1 MLQKLKEILSK
12 DSLKQVGVYT
22 ITGSVC
28 KAISFAALPFFVNML
43 SEGDIGILNIFSNSI
58 VFLTPIVSMGVLY
71 TISIDYFKLPKE
83 KFAVVFSTSLII
95 PLVFCVLLTPML
107 YFLRTPLENQ
117 FQFQYNF
124 FWLIPICLFLNF
136 CFEAFIVIIRN
147 QNKVQLF
154 TKAYIL
160 KVVVEIGLSII
171 FILFFYK
178 SWYGRALGF
187 LIAGIAVG
195 WLFFYHVKKQGFL
208 VNTIDYTILKSELYF
223 GLSGMILQ
231 TAVFFMNSSDKFF
244 VIANFGKEQA
254 GYYAVASTFATIQFL
269 ICASLLQYLQPV
281 LYKRYAKLQTW
292 QQVKG
297 LYTKYAIAMFVT
309 LIAVVLF
316 AYVVYT
322 YILKS
327 TYKEYLHYFYI
338 LSISAFVWTISN
350 VFLQFIVF
358 NKNKKIIFQ
367 FSVLSIFVSFGVN
380 FFCAKYYDV
389 TALAWGQVFTN
400 LIAFLLILY
409 FDKKLNYFVKM

>member
-1 MLQKLKEILSK
+1 M
-12 DSLKQVGVYT
+12 
-22 ITGSVC
+22 
-28 KAISFAALPFFVNML
+28 
-43 SEGDIGILNIFSNSI
+43 
-58 VFLTPIVSMGVLY
+58 
-71 TISIDYFKLPKE
+71 
-83 KFAVVFSTSLII
+83 
-95 PLVFCVLLTPML
+95 
-107 YFLRTPLENQ
+107 
-117 FQFQYNF
+117 
-124 FWLIPICLFLNF
+124 
-136 CFEAFIVIIRN
+136 
-147 QNKVQLF
+147 
-154 TKAYIL
+154 
-160 KVVVEIGLSII
+160 
-171 FILFFYK
+171 
-178 SWYGRALGF
+178 
-187 LIAGIAVG
+187 
-195 WLFFYHVKKQGFL
+195 
-208 VNTIDYTILKSELYF
+208 
-223 GLSGMILQ
+223 
-231 TAVFFMNSSDKFF
+231 
-244 VIANFGKEQA
+244 
-254 GYYAVASTFATIQFL
+254 ASTFATIQFL

-350 VFLQFIVF
+350 VFLQFIIF
-358 NKNKKIIFQ
+358 NRNKKIIFQ

>member
-1 MLQKLKEILSK
+1 
-12 DSLKQVGVYT
+12 
-22 ITGSVC
+22 
-28 KAISFAALPFFVNML
+28 
-43 SEGDIGILNIFSNSI
+43 
-58 VFLTPIVSMGVLY
+58 MGVLY
-71 TISIDYFKLPKE
+71 TMSIDYFKLPKE
-83 KFAVVFSTSLII
+83 KYAVVFSTSLII
-95 PLVFCVLLTPML
+95 PLVFCIILMPVL
-107 YFLRTPLENQ
+107 YVFRIPLENQ

-124 FWLIPICLFLNF
+124 FWLIPVCLFLNF

-147 QNKVQLF
+147 QNKVVLF

-187 LIAGIAVG
+187 LISGIAVG

-208 VNTIDYTILKSELYF
+208 VKSLDYKILKNELYF

-231 TAVFFMNSSDKFF
+231 TAIFFMNSSDKFF

-254 GYYAVASTFATIQFL
+254 GYYAVASTFATVQFL
-269 ICASLLQYLQPV
+269 VCASLLQYLQPV
-281 LYKRYAKLQTW
+281 LYKRYTQLQTW

-297 LYTKYAIAMFVT
+297 LYAKYAVAMFAT
-309 LIAVVLF
+309 LIAVVVF
-316 AYVVYT
+316 AYVVYN
-322 YILKS
+322 YLLKE

-338 LSISAFVWTISN
+338 LSISSFVWTISN

-367 FSVLSIFVSFGVN
+367 LSVLSIIVAASVN
-380 FFCAKYYDV
+380 YFCSKYYDV
-389 TALAWGQVFTN
+389 TALAWGQVITN
-400 LIAFLLILY
+400 VIAFLLILFY
-409 FDKKLNYFVKM
+409 DKKLNYFVNAKAHLKA